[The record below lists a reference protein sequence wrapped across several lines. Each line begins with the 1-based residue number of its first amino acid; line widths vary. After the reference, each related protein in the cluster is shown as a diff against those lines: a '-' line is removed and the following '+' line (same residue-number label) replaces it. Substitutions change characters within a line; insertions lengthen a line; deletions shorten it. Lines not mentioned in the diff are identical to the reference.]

1 MSDIPCLSCKNNKQ
15 YFLRQY
21 NMEGTRMVHCGDECL
36 VLPRRAVAWINE
48 KWICHWFEEGSG
60 PLEVN

>member
-1 MSDIPCLSCKNNKQ
+1 
-15 YFLRQY
+15 
-21 NMEGTRMVHCGDECL
+21 MEGTRMVHCGDECL